1 MTEPHQPV
9 LQHTRTTRS
18 EGLRAFVRA
27 LLVGGV
33 LLGAPFIF
41 DLHRDSPVF
50 FWVWQVI
57 GGSIL
62 CFFVVAYAIPN
73 LRMHGHYTLS
83 VFPDRIECESPHPS
97 FGPSYRI
104 EFREIQFIEHD
115 TRGEGTDNWAVVTNA
130 GDRIPLTPN
139 YGNPVSRI
147 IRLIQTAQ
155 PNLEVREPT
164 WQSEKQQQTTT
175 HDETRNA

>member
-1 MTEPHQPV
+1 MTEPQQPV

-18 EGLRAFVRA
+18 EGLRALVRA

-33 LLGAPFIF
+33 LLAAPLFLQI
-41 DLHRDSPVF
+41 HRDSPVF
-50 FWVWQVI
+50 FWACQVI
-57 GGSIL
+57 CGVIF
-62 CFFVVAYAIPN
+62 CFFVVGYAVPN
-73 LRMHGHYTLS
+73 LRLHGHYRLC

-115 TRGEGTDNWAVVTNA
+115 TRGEGTNIWTIVTQT
-130 GDRIPLTPN
+130 GDRIFLSHN

-147 IRLIQTAQ
+147 VGLIQSAR
-155 PNLEVREPT
+155 PELEVRDAAEAPRRIR
-164 WQSEKQQQTTT
+164 SLILFIFLI
-175 HDETRNA
+175 